1 MKPMTRRTLIQASGA
16 GALSMMLGG
25 AGAQATWPSRTIQI
39 VVPFPP
45 GGSDVAARA
54 YATALS
60 KRLGQTVLIDNKPGG
75 GTVIGTS
82 LVARAPADGYTFL
95 FTSPSLTVN
104 ASLMRK
110 LPYDTGS
117 LIPVGLT
124 AYHPFVLC
132 VHPSSPARDLA
143 TFIKL
148 AKQNPGRYTYA
159 SAGNGSTQHLGMEL
173 LKQETGIELM
183 HVPYKGAAPAV
194 TDLLGGQVDSLL
206 NGLPPTLAHIESGNL
221 RALAVEGENRHP
233 ALKGVPTFLEQGVTS
248 FKDLITWTGIF
259 APKDTPA
266 DIVSQLSQAI
276 VSVGKSPE
284 VLKTIQDN
292 GLIPGGLGSAEFSK
306 IVRSDIQ
313 RWAHVIKT
321 ANVQVE

>member
-16 GALSMMLGG
+16 GALSFMLRG
-25 AGAQATWPSRTIQI
+25 AGAQDAWPSRTIKI

-45 GGSDVAARA
+45 GASDVVARA
-54 YATALS
+54 YAAALS
-60 KRLGQTVLIDNKPGG
+60 RTFGQTVLIDNKPGG

-82 LVARAPADGYTFL
+82 LVAQAPGDGYNFL

-104 ASLMRK
+104 ATLMRK
-110 LPYDTGS
+110 LPYDTNS
-117 LIPVGLT
+117 LIPLGLT

-132 VHPSSPARDLA
+132 VHHSFPARDLA

-148 AKQNPGRYTYA
+148 AKQNPGRYSYA

-173 LKQETGIELM
+173 LKQETGIDLV
-183 HVPYKGAAPAV
+183 HVPYKGSSPAV
-194 TDLLGGQVDSLL
+194 TDLLGGQVHALL
-206 NGLPPTLAHIESGNL
+206 NGLPPIFSHIKAGKL
-221 RALAVEGENRHP
+221 RVLAVEGETRHT
-233 ALKGVPTFLEQGVTS
+233 ALDKVPTFLEQGVTS
-248 FKDLITWTGIF
+248 FKDPITWTGIF

-266 DIVSQLSQAI
+266 EIVSRMSQAI
-276 VSVGKSPE
+276 VSVAKSPE
-284 VLKTIQDN
+284 ILKAIEDN
-292 GLIPGGLGSAEFSK
+292 GLLPGGLGAAEFSR

-321 ANVQVE
+321 LNVPTE